1 MSGDNV
7 VPKQAEELEQQER
20 STLRETIK
28 RFMAVDAVALVVAL
42 TFLVI
47 GFSFTSPHFFK
58 ARNFMNIGRSVAI
71 MGITATG
78 VTIGLIGG
86 VFDLSIAAVSDLT
99 IVLVSLAHL
108 ELGLPPG
115 VCILLGLVVGMLC
128 GLLNGFLVTRLR
140 INPIIGTLGTAGVFR
155 GIAFL
160 LTGGQSHAVSTTGFR
175 WLGRGYVLGV
185 PSSLIFML
193 LVMALGFVA
202 LRYTKFGRSVYAVG
216 GNPIASR
223 LAGLSVNRIRL
234 VLFMV
239 VSTAAAFAG
248 MVLLSKLGTMI
259 PNAAAGTELDI
270 IAASILGGTALAGGG
285 GTMQGTLVGVLI
297 LGTLRNGLVINNVNP
312 YWQEIASGIVLIVA
326 VAIDILRSG
335 GYR

>member
-1 MSGDNV
+1 VSSDNV
-7 VPKQAEELEQQER
+7 APEQVEELGQQKR
-20 STLRETIK
+20 GTLQDTIK
-28 RFMAVDAVALVVAL
+28 RIMAVDAVALVVAL
-42 TFLVI
+42 VLLLVV
-47 GFSFTSPHFFK
+47 FSFTSPHFFK

-78 VTIGLIGG
+78 VTMGLIGG

-108 ELGLPPG
+108 ELGLPAG
-115 VCILLGLVVGMLC
+115 VCIVLGLLVGMLC
-128 GLLNGFLVTRLR
+128 GLINGVLVTRLR
-140 INPIIGTLGTAGVFR
+140 INPIIGTLGSAGVFR

-160 LTGGQSHAVSTTGFR
+160 LTGGQSHAVPTAGFR
-175 WLGRGYVLGV
+175 WLGRGSVLGV

-193 LVMALGFVA
+193 LVMALGFIV
-202 LRYTKFGRSVYAVG
+202 LRYTKFGRSIYAVG
-216 GNPIASR
+216 GNPVASR

-234 VLFMV
+234 ALFIV
-239 VSTAAAFAG
+239 VSTSAAFAG

-312 YWQEIASGIVLIVA
+312 YWQEIASGIVLVVA

>member
-1 MSGDNV
+1 M
-7 VPKQAEELEQQER
+7 
-20 STLRETIK
+20 IK
-28 RFMAVDAVALVVAL
+28 RVMAVDAAALLVALILLMIVFA
-42 TFLVI
+42 I
-47 GFSFTSPHFFK
+47 TSPFFFN
-58 ARNFMNIGRSVAI
+58 ARNLLNIGRSVAI

-99 IVLVSLAHL
+99 VVLVSLAHL
-108 ELGLPPG
+108 ELGIPAG
-115 VCILLGLVVGMLC
+115 VCVVLGLLVGVVC
-128 GLLNGFLVTRLR
+128 GLINGFLVTRLR

-160 LTGGQSHAVSTTGFR
+160 LTGGQSHAVPTAGFR
-175 WLGRGYVLGV
+175 WLGRATVFGV
-185 PSSLIFML
+185 PSPLIFML
-193 LVMALGFVA
+193 LVMALGYIL
-202 LRYTKFGRSVYAVG
+202 LRHTKFGRSVYAIG
-216 GNPIASR
+216 GNPVASR
-223 LAGLSVNRIRL
+223 LAGLNVNRIRL
-234 VLFMV
+234 TLFV
-239 VSTAAAFAG
+239 IVSVCAAFAG

-270 IAASILGGTALAGGG
+270 IAAAILGGTALSGGG

-312 YWQEIASGIVLIVA
+312 YWQEIASGVVLVTA

-335 GYR
+335 GYK